1 MVHYLAKIDGVWYSV
16 PVDDDGNAIPLGSIE
31 VKDSPAA
38 GGNSRSV
45 FY

>member
-1 MVHYLAKIDGVWYSV
+1 MAKSKEVITTETAYQNF

-38 GGNSRSV
+38 GGN
-45 FY
+45 